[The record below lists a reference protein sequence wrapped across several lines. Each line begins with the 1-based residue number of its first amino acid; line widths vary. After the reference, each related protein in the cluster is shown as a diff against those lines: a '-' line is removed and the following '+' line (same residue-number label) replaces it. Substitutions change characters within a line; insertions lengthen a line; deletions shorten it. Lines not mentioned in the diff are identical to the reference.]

1 MSSVSSTFS
10 PDDGSSSRISFAIGF
25 EIEEF
30 DHLLDAAAMDLF
42 ARAHARQEQ
51 QFLPELRGGVPVTAD
66 QQIAQ
71 HGRILEQFDVL
82 EGAGN
87 AEACNLVGRL
97 VGDVLVFE
105 KDPA

>member
-1 MSSVSSTFS
+1 MSLVSSTFN
-10 PDDGSSSRISFAIGF
+10 PDDGSSSKISFGS

-30 DHLLDAAAMDLF
+30 YHLLDAAAMNLF
-42 ARAHARQEQ
+42 AGAHARHEQ

-66 QQIAQ
+66 QEIAQ
-71 HGRILEQFDVL
+71 HGRIFEQFDVL
-82 EGAGN
+82 KGAGN
-87 AEACNLVGRL
+87 AEAGDLVGRL